1 MFPKC
6 SLSGY
11 NPVLQLL
18 GLLFMAIILV
28 SVVIYYLQVYHSS
41 ILEKYADAAS
51 GAVNPSS
58 IRYHAFTANAAAAA
72 DQTIY
77 AGANISADKSNSFT
91 LRDCKVYFTDD
102 IDGCDKIQDTPT
114 KTCSYK
120 FDGWSEFDTY
130 TDKDGSAI
138 TYGKKIYKRDA
149 TRTLLNAHL
158 NSKCFKEF
166 DGGIARGF
174 EYINNPLVVYSA
186 KGVTDNGVEDANTFG
201 GKKYTSIQFINA
213 TDAGDNFAKV
223 IESIC
228 SVKYDAISALTGK
241 VFYKFVFDTDK
252 NITAIQ
258 KVRFNDNQTGI
269 EKVQE
274 NALTDFASKGSHG
287 LRFNNSGG
295 LQVFVNDTD
304 IKTNMNIFKLNY
316 LTNICTNAQIK
327 DYTSYISKNVNI
339 SNFVSFNI
347 KSGGSKEVVINIED
361 LNLIEADAKSEFSTK
376 NGNTYIN
383 YKNEILEY
391 ITRKEQGIVTTL
403 TTASTKNKTDYE
415 KIIKDKEKEKI
426 DGTSR
431 KDNFNNKSFA
441 DIINLK
447 VNNQNIFNYSKG
459 YKNNVLDAMSIPI
472 PSGVEAYVVDNTD
485 ICLIFKNTERLD
497 QKSYTF
503 IVPLGKSYVCDVL
516 VVGGGGGG
524 GMDMGGGG
532 GGGGVIELNDFTI
545 NAGSHNISVGK
556 GGNGAPAGGTDGQ
569 PSNHGFTISAKQGV
583 NSSFSSYTAIGGGYG
598 GSSYFDYG
606 PNNGYGGNGGSGG
619 GASGYSNRGSGRA
632 GSGTAG
638 QGYNGGGSA
647 GQYYGGGGGGAGQ
660 MGGGLS
666 ISAGGAYGGMGIL
679 SNILGNP
686 YYWGGGGGG
695 SSYSTSGGNG
705 GLGGGGGGAVGITS
719 GGLGYNNGSP
729 GGGGGTNT
737 WAQQPGGN
745 AGEHTGGGGG
755 GGSHYNINN
764 KGGDGGTGIV
774 IIRIKNIISTPSLID
789 NYYKAEPVL
798 PSVMPIT
805 ISSLRIQSNILT
817 SFVYL
822 QTGFYRFRADIG
834 INDAVNQN
842 RNIIY
847 AELVIYD
854 ESNLSGSQYVCKK
867 VFKYKKYGTG
877 NKPSYSRQYI
887 QIPKNKFYKL
897 AYTYCYFNNTSGN
910 IDDNFNLYCK
920 YLDTAPQILEASLP
934 EGVIAWYK
942 FNNSLDNS
950 KSGYNLTA
958 YGPSPSYQYDLYKD
972 RRYINMKNGAVYIN
986 SIDLA
991 SKSFSIALW
1000 MRTKT
1005 SNAGYLINQGQVRNN
1020 NNSDYLVIGHRGNN
1034 QYVLAFW
1041 GNDLE
1046 CGQGTGTQH
1055 NYPEDIGVWK
1065 HLVFTVE
1072 LELRNTCKR
1081 KIYRDGKLISQSEG
1095 APLYVGRGE
1104 LFIGY
1109 TPFWN
1114 SYNDIDVS
1122 DFIISN
1128 NALTQE
1134 EITNLFNNSPSQ
1146 QSTTTSV
1153 PLTNPSNDDALF
1165 ARDNIAEINTSLNQ
1179 YLFTGTDIHA
1189 AYYNTGLIS
1198 LFSTIKY
1205 ENNNSTELKAYLN
1218 NKPIDYFN
1226 LNSLETKIT
1235 EEQRKYDGEN
1245 TLLTTRIRDDP
1256 TIAKYKKLY
1265 NNIYNINLQA
1275 VIPFENLTL
1284 KTGASF
1290 ISIFGNN
1297 KENDYIT
1304 YDKVSN
1310 INNLANP
1317 ALTPTVFVEAI

>member
-51 GAVNPSS
+51 GAVNPAS

-149 TRTLLNAHL
+149 TGTLLNAHL

-166 DGGIARGF
+166 DGGGARGF

-186 KGVTDNGVEDANTFG
+186 KGITDNGVEDANTFG

-252 NITAIQ
+252 KITEIQ

-472 PSGVEAYVVDNTD
+472 PSGVEAYVVNNID
-485 ICLIFKNTERLD
+485 ICLIFKNNERLD

-524 GMDMGGGG
+524 GGALGGGGGAGAVVNITGATFNNGTYNISVGRGGNSYNNGSENGRETTISGGVETIKAEGGGGTTWGHDSGNGNAGGSGGGAAAPNQTLTYGGAAGRGSSLGRFSGNIYANRGGNIISRRTWNRTNSAGGGGAGSAARNIPPSEDWAGEGGAGILINITGNDVFYGGGGGGSGHIANGGIGGIGGGGKGDREGGAGGGEGEPNTGGGG
-532 GGGGVIELNDFTI
+532 GGGG
-545 NAGSHNISVGK
+545 
-556 GGNGAPAGGTDGQ
+556 
-569 PSNHGFTISAKQGV
+569 
-583 NSSFSSYTAIGGGYG
+583 
-598 GSSYFDYG
+598 
-606 PNNGYGGNGGSGG
+606 
-619 GASGYSNRGSGRA
+619 
-632 GSGTAG
+632 
-638 QGYNGGGSA
+638 
-647 GQYYGGGGGGAGQ
+647 
-660 MGGGLS
+660 
-666 ISAGGAYGGMGIL
+666 
-679 SNILGNP
+679 
-686 YYWGGGGGG
+686 WGG
-695 SSYSTSGGNG
+695 
-705 GLGGGGGGAVGITS
+705 
-719 GGLGYNNGSP
+719 
-729 GGGGGTNT
+729 
-737 WAQQPGGN
+737 
-745 AGEHTGGGGG
+745 
-755 GGSHYNINN
+755 N
-764 KGGDGGTGIV
+764 KGGRGGSGIV

-789 NYYKAEPVL
+789 DYYKAEPVL
-798 PSVMPIT
+798 PPVMPIT

-822 QTGFYRFRADIG
+822 QAGFYRFKADIG
-834 INDAVNQN
+834 TNDAVNLN
-842 RNIIY
+842 LNIIY

-854 ESNLSGSQYVCKK
+854 ESNLSGSTYNCKK

-897 AYTYCYFNNTSGN
+897 AYTYYYFNNTASN
-910 IDDNFNLYCK
+910 IDDNFNIYCK
-920 YLDTAPQILEASLP
+920 YLDIAPPVLEGSLP
-934 EGVIAWYK
+934 EGVIAWYR
-942 FNNSLDNS
+942 FDGNIDNS

-958 YGPSPSYQYDLYKD
+958 YGSSPFYPNDLYLN
-972 RRYINMKNGAVYIN
+972 RRYINTKEGAVYIS

-991 SKSFSIALW
+991 RKSFSIALW

-1005 SNAGYLINQGQVRNN
+1005 SSAGYFINQGQVRNN
-1020 NNSDYLVIGHRGNN
+1020 NNSDYLHIGHRGNN
-1034 QYVLAFW
+1034 QYLLGFW

-1046 CGQGTGTQH
+1046 CGEGTGTKG
-1055 NYPEDIGVWK
+1055 NYPEDIGRWV
-1065 HLVFTVE
+1065 HLAFIVE
-1072 LELRNTCKR
+1072 LEPNNTCKR
-1081 KIYRDGKLISQSEG
+1081 KIYRNGELISQNSG
-1095 APLYVGRGE
+1095 RAQYVGSGE
-1104 LFIGY
+1104 LYIGR
-1109 TPFWN
+1109 TPFWGN
-1114 SYNDIDVS
+1114 HYNDIDIS
-1122 DFIISN
+1122 DFIIFN
-1128 NALTQE
+1128 KAMTQE
-1134 EITNLFNNSPSQ
+1134 EVKSLWRSAPSQ
-1146 QSTTTSV
+1146 QSTTTTSV
-1153 PLTNPSNDDALF
+1153 PLTIPSNDDALF
-1165 ARDNIAEINTSLNQ
+1165 ARDNIAEINTSLNK

-1189 AYYNTGLIS
+1189 AYNNTDLIS